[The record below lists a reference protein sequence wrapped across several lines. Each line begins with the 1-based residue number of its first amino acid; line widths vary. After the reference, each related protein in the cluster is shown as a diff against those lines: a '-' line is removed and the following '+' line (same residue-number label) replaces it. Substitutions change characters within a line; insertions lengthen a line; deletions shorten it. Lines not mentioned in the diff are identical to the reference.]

1 MSGIFKLPTA
11 LPAPSPVTHLHY
23 QPLYPTDGQVSDVDV
38 KDFIRRSQISFLIQP
53 TGRRWWVPS
62 RSYMRV
68 RFELTQPVGATNQGG
83 VNIGTQFCEVLGASP
98 CAALFR
104 GARFM
109 VGTQE
114 ISVINNFLPQINAM
128 KLRTSKSGAYL
139 RQIES
144 KRSGFVSDPYS
155 ASGQT
160 ASNPSVRG
168 HDSKTYNQVTAR
180 SYPAMGSTDASGI
193 TNAIALGA
201 AGRESHFIR
210 SDIATTAS
218 RTYTYEFLWTP
229 PLGIFDYHGALP
241 GADYR
246 LELHPD
252 PDALRNLLIATMAH
266 GDIPANTTDALR
278 RSLKI
283 VDMEFHVCEVEG
295 PRGDDEKFVL
305 DIADW
310 QMIPRQVQ
318 LGENASI
325 QESYTLP
332 MATEAVAFAMVNVT
346 ETPVEASLGY
356 GPQFF
361 YNRIGALSPSV
372 ATTGDQIT
380 GGGGNL
386 AVIDAT
392 DPHLLQY
399 AVWHK
404 EIALRQSPYT
414 SPFSS
419 YYIEYG
425 GRKRPLRTP
434 DLSGNNAIYSNGID
448 FEEKFAQD
456 NLTTSPFY
464 NINAGGGDAARDG
477 RAVVN
482 KWTEEWQRTHQN
494 TGLWF
499 TEGGCETYEE
509 WNNRGPFLYFRWP
522 RDGTNNATR
531 LNFFAQC
538 QRRVDYTAV
547 RAYLGMFALAKKG
560 VRITTQGSRVLNVEV
575 SNRTKR
581 G

>member
-1 MSGIFKLPTA
+1 MSGIFKLPTS
-11 LPAPSPVTHLHY
+11 LPPPSPVTHLHY

-38 KDFIRRSQISFLIQP
+38 VDFIRRSQISFLVQP

-68 RFELTQPVGATNQGG
+68 RFELTQPVGATNGG
-83 VNIGTQFCEVLGASP
+83 GSYLGTQFCEVLGASP

-139 RQIES
+139 REIES

-155 ASGQT
+155 ASGQAT
-160 ASNPSVRG
+160 GASSVRG
-168 HDSKTYNQVTAR
+168 FDSKTHNQVTSR
-180 SYPAMGSTDASGI
+180 SFPAMGSTDGSGI
-193 TNAIALGA
+193 TTDIAAGA
-201 AGRESHFIR
+201 AGQETHFIR
-210 SDIATTAS
+210 SDIENGTT

-252 PDALRNLLIATMAH
+252 PDALRNLLIATMGH
-266 GDIPANTTDALR
+266 GEQPAATVAALR

-283 VDMEFHVCEVEG
+283 QSMEFHCCEVEG

-310 QMIPRQVQ
+310 QMIPRQVS
-318 LGENASI
+318 LGNDSSI

-346 ETPVEASLGY
+346 ATPGEASLGY

-361 YNRIGALSPSV
+361 YNRIGALSPSIQPDG
-372 ATTGDQIT
+372 TLT
-380 GGGGNL
+380 GGGNRIL
-386 AVIDAT
+386 ANA
-392 DPHLLQY
+392 PHLLQY
-399 AVWHK
+399 SVWNK

-434 DLSGNNAIYSNGID
+434 DLVGNNAIYTNGMD
-448 FEEKFAQD
+448 FQESFEAD
-456 NLTTSPFY
+456 DLLGAVLPFY
-464 NINAGGGDAARDG
+464 NINTAGGNAARDG
-477 RAVVN
+477 RSAVN
-482 KWTEEWQRTHQN
+482 KWAEEWQRTHQN

-531 LNFFAQC
+531 LNFFATSKK
-538 QRRVDYTAV
+538 RVDYTAV
-547 RAYLGMFALAKKG
+547 RSYLGMFALAKKG